1 MPLAT
6 GFLGVSGAART
17 SFFTTHIGDYY
28 LAPAGRHSDGANFL
42 LCDGHVKWLR
52 GSQISTGDVYT
63 SEPLAPANTV
73 ETPTDAQDQRLHQ
86 LAPPRGS
93 AAGTESAEPWA
104 ATMSPI

>member
-1 MPLAT
+1 
-6 GFLGVSGAART
+6 
-17 SFFTTHIGDYY
+17 
-28 LAPAGRHSDGANFL
+28 
-42 LCDGHVKWLR
+42 
-52 GSQISTGDVYT
+52 
-63 SEPLAPANTV
+63 V